1 MVHDGEMRTDEPR
14 RWIVWRQ
21 DDHGNRAQVATFDTK
36 AEAARRADEL
46 EALGHKQ
53 LYWVA
58 TE

>member
-1 MVHDGEMRTDEPR
+1 MEMDGTPPR

-36 AEAARRADEL
+36 PEADQRAEEL
-46 EALGHKQ
+46 EDRGHKQ

-58 TE
+58 AE